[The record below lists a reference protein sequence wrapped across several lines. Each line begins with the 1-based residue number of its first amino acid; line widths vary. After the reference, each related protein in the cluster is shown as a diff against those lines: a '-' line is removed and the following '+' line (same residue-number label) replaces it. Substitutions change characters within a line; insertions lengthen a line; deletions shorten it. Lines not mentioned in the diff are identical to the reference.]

1 MSLPEKNS
9 RRDFLKFGA
18 LAGVGLGL
26 SALPSAE
33 AAPDPKALKLLNAQD
48 ISATRP
54 RPAGNK
60 PVWDLQTKPLQK
72 VRCAFSGLSR
82 GMTHVNSAVNSDF
95 ASSPNAPSAPSTT

>member
-54 RPAGNK
+54 RPE
-60 PVWDLQTKPLQK
+60 PQTARQIP
-72 VRCAFSGLSR
+72 
-82 GMTHVNSAVNSDF
+82 TPET
-95 ASSPNAPSAPSTT
+95 ASHAQRPRRRDSPTASLAPAAA